1 MDIIKNLEEI
11 EKIFFDN
18 LDEIYLIH
26 YIMYEYADLYT
37 KSINLVKEEIYIL
50 YKNNNRLR
58 MSLKL
63 KSLKRKLRKMP
74 TMFNNSPKHRMARKK
89 IYEEIYILKNLNYS
103 TIELNRLK
111 IEKRRKVVKKLEF
124 KRTKTFD
131 LLGKKMYD

>member
-1 MDIIKNLEEI
+1 MDVIKNLEEI

-50 YKNNNRLR
+50 YKNNDRLM
-58 MSLKL
+58 MSRKL
-63 KSLKRKLRKMP
+63 KSLKRELRKMP
-74 TMFNNSPKHRMARKK
+74 TTKHRIVWNNLNK
-89 IYEEIYILKNLNYS
+89 EILHLRNLNYS
-103 TIELNRLK
+103 TIKLNYLK
-111 IEKRRKVVKKLEF
+111 IIERRKEVKILEF